1 MQRSSY
7 TIYHLQTV
15 IIHYR
20 LLKWEYLRHKTMIS
34 WYDEIPTTFVESC
47 CFDFPGSVWGWRLN
61 LRQEELQV
69 PGGLQQISELQ
80 QQGPQ
85 SFLQEGKGEILQ
97 VSHLLSLQV
106 RLQPRKSL
114 RWHFVYRKVK
124 PVKTKP
130 TAVPSIIQKY
140 DKLDHKRRLRELLV
154 PLPRHIAGRWR
165 WWRWWRRRI

>member
-1 MQRSSY
+1 MQRSSF

-20 LLKWEYLRHKTMIS
+20 LLKWEYLRHKTKIS

-47 CFDFPGSVWGWRLN
+47 CFDFPGAVWWWWVN

-69 PGGLQQISELQ
+69 PGWLQQISELQ

-106 RLQPRKSL
+106 CLWQKETVEN
-114 RWHFVYRKVK
+114 WDFVYRKVK

-154 PLPRHIAGRWR
+154 PLPRHIAGRSGWGGGGL
-165 WWRWWRRRI
+165 